1 MKLQE
6 VDSTINEAVTDWI
19 KAGIGT
25 LGAAAGYS
33 KGATYAQEALAK
45 SHFVGEFTKK
55 ISGMLATV
63 WPKIQKQQQA
73 YAAAQKNMQAMA
85 ANQPVVYGGRTINP
99 TDPNYDAV
107 KAENQ
112 RILQSGTSPDQFDLA
127 GYLYKIIKQYA
138 GGVNIAAYD
147 YDIMNLCNKMA
158 RTYQSTRGTAELKAM
173 GELLYQAIKANTP
186 QEQTQSG
193 AAPAV
198 GAVTLKSVITNI
210 LPNMSDADLAKL
222 PEAIKQQQDAR
233 L

>member
-33 KGATYAQEALAK
+33 KGATYAQDALQK
-45 SHFVGEFTKK
+45 SHFVSEFTKK

-63 WPKIQKQQQA
+63 WPKVQKQQQD
-73 YAAAQKNMQAMA
+73 YTAAQKSLQAIA
-85 ANQPVVYGGRTINP
+85 ANQPVVYAGRTINP

-138 GGVNIAAYD
+138 GSVNIAAYD

-158 RTYQSTRGTAELKAM
+158 RSYQSTRGTAELKAM
-173 GELLYQAIKANTP
+173 GELLYQAVKANTP
-186 QEQTQSG
+186 QEQTQATASPEAG
-193 AAPAV
+193 EV
-198 GAVTLKSVITNI
+198 SLRSVITNV
-210 LPNMSDADLAKL
+210 LPKLSDADLDKL
-222 PEAIKQQQDAR
+222 PAVIKQEQDKR

>member
-6 VDSTINEAVTDWI
+6 VDSTINEGMTDWI

-33 KGATYAQEALAK
+33 KGATYAQDALK
-45 SHFVGEFTKK
+45 RSHFIGEFTKK
-55 ISGMLATV
+55 ISGMLAIV

-73 YAAAQKNMQAMA
+73 YIVAQKNMQAIA
-85 ANQPVVYGGRTINP
+85 ANQPVVYGGKTINP

-127 GYLYKIIKQYA
+127 GYLNKVIKQYA
-138 GGVNIAAYD
+138 AGVNIAPYD
-147 YDIMNLCNKMA
+147 YDIMNLCNQLAKN
-158 RTYQSTRGTAELKAM
+158 YQSTRGTAELKDI
-173 GELLYQAIKANTP
+173 GELLFQAIKASTP
-186 QEQTQSG
+186 KEETP
-193 AAPAV
+193 AAEAGTV
-198 GAVTLKSVITNI
+198 SLKSVSDL
-210 LPNMSDADLAKL
+210 LPKLSDADLVKL
-222 PEAIKQQQDAR
+222 TAAIKQQQDAR